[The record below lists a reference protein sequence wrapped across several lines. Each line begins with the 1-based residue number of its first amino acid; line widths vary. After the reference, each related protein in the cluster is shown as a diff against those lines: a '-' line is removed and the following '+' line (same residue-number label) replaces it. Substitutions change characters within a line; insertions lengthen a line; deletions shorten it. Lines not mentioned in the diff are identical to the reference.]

1 MVLIL
6 SHTSNS
12 WLLKITLDHG
22 FPPLSHLEQNIQ
34 FWHSYEHFP
43 FYALCL
49 FDQTTTMQQVQL
61 YILYYLLKP
70 IVETQE
76 LNLYKYIHI
85 YTLHKTFRVIIF
97 FFVSAFILWISM
109 LYFCFFNNKNI
120 RPLIRINWERR
131 NIERLPHHLVKSH
144 VI

>member
-1 MVLIL
+1 MVFHLCLTWNRI
-6 SHTSNS
+6 SNFD
-12 WLLKITLDHG
+12 T
-22 FPPLSHLEQNIQ
+22 PMNI
-34 FWHSYEHFP
+34 FP
-43 FYALCL
+43 FGPSVPLTNQRRCNKFYC
-49 FDQTTTMQQVQL
+49 T
-61 YILYYLLKP
+61 ILYYLLKP
-70 IVETQE
+70 IVETQQF
-76 LNLYKYIHI
+76 NLYKYIHI